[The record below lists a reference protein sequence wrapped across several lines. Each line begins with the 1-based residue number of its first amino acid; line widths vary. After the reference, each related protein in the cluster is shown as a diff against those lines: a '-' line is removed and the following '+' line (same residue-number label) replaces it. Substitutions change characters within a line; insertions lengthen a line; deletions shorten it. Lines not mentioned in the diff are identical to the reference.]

1 MEKRENDMKFLSMLK
16 RMLGADHTKEDKADA
31 EGEDS
36 TLDQTLV
43 RGVAPKRIT
52 TFTATTA
59 TQIT

>member
-31 EGEDS
+31 EGEDG

-43 RGVAPKRIT
+43 RGSYFGKG
-52 TFTATTA
+52 
-59 TQIT
+59 